1 MNEEEDEIKNSLR
14 KLDESKAAREKEYI
28 QAKALLQGIRLA
40 KLNPQQEA
48 NAKLL
53 EYFLDSFR
61 KTEVEILSLTE
72 RHLISIARINELE
85 KEVKELRKTLKFLE
99 ENK

>member
-1 MNEEEDEIKNSLR
+1 VNEEIDEIKNLLR
-14 KLDESKAAREKEYI
+14 KLDENKAVREKEYI

-48 NAKLL
+48 NTKLF

-72 RHLISIARINELE
+72 RHLISVARITELE
-85 KEVKELRKTLKFLE
+85 KEVKKLRKTLQFIE